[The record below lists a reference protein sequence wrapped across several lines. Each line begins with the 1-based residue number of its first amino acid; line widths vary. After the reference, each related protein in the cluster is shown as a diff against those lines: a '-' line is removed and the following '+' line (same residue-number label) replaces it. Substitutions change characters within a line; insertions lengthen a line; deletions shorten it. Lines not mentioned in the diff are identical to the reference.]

1 MQNFEKNYSR
11 LFAIARC
18 FMIGIVL
25 HNIVVHEY
33 SANFLYAL
41 WKRVRKNGAFC
52 MGITRNVNDLMQSHT
67 TSTMLANSEF
77 NAMLCCF
84 YVYGESFIGRSEIIV
99 AERKPGRSS
108 LKTSGTR
115 NGVKSLRSSFRAASL
130 SAVTLN

>member
-1 MQNFEKNYSR
+1 MRQLEKKNEGG
-11 LFAIARC
+11 

-25 HNIVVHEY
+25 HKIVVHEY

-77 NAMLCCF
+77 NVMLCCF
-84 YVYGESFIGRSEIIV
+84 YISMEK
-99 AERKPGRSS
+99 ASS
-108 LKTSGTR
+108 DVPR
-115 NGVKSLRSSFRAASL
+115 
-130 SAVTLN
+130 